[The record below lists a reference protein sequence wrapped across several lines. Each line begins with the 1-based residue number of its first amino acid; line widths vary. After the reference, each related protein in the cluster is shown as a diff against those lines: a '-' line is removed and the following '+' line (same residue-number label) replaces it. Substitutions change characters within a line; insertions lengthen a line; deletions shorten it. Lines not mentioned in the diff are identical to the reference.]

1 MLRSNKTSK
10 IFNVISF
17 SYLAY
22 VVILFYVAIQ
32 YFPTAFKTSY
42 NGLLFPA
49 ELNLFRLITSII
61 LCLILLLIIRRR
73 YCKPKKVSEMIV
85 LLLLIL
91 YFIPGLVIYSV
102 TTISNVYYFAYIVF
116 MTMMLISDRIV
127 RRPKVGIHIKGI
139 NNNIVLKVLIAVSLL
154 TTVYLSFVFKQVFS
168 FSKLLIVL
176 TDVYET
182 RATALQVHW
191 LIITLQQ
198 WAVYF
203 CAFMITYSLLNKK
216 YLLTVVFIFCEL
228 FFFILQGNRIGLFV
242 TVLAIV
248 FGCFKNISPKIVS
261 IGTLSIIVLIL
272 IECIIW
278 ENGEIITNIF
288 RRFSIVPNRIAYHYF
303 DFFQSNTPDLLR
315 STFPRISETMLGLPS
330 RYANIAHTIG
340 ETYFHAEM
348 GANTGMMGSAMF
360 TFGIFG
366 LVIEPI
372 CIVLFTRILDK
383 CTMHITNKSLLFSI
397 AAVFC
402 SLLINAPNA
411 LANCLSL
418 SYYLLL
424 ILSLLFVSLD
434 KNNDNSIKA
443 KTTAILPS
451 L

>member
-1 MLRSNKTSK
+1 MHHSNKSSK
-10 IFNVISF
+10 NFKLISF
-17 SYLAY
+17 SYLGY
-22 VVILFYVAIQ
+22 MVILFYVAIQ
-32 YFPTAFKTSY
+32 YFPVTFKTSY
-42 NGLLFPA
+42 NGLLFPS
-49 ELNLFRLITSII
+49 ELNLFRVITSIVI
-61 LCLILLLIIRRR
+61 CLIMVLRVIPY
-73 YCKPKKVSEMIV
+73 YCKPEKVSEMTV

-102 TTISNVYYFAYIVF
+102 TTISNTYYFAYIAF
-116 MTMMLISDRIV
+116 MAMLLISDRII
-127 RRPKVGIHIKGI
+127 RRPKVGIHFKGI
-139 NNNIVLKVLIAVSLL
+139 NNNIVLKILIAISLL
-154 TTVYLSFVFKQVFS
+154 TTVYLSFIFKQTFS
-168 FSKLLIVL
+168 FSKLLIVIS
-176 TDVYET
+176 DVYET
-182 RATALQVHW
+182 RSSAMQVHW

-242 TVLAIV
+242 TILAIV
-248 FGCFKNISPKIVS
+248 FGCFKNINPQIIS
-261 IGTLSIIVLIL
+261 IGTLSIVVLIL

-278 ENGEIITNIF
+278 ENGGIITNIF

-303 DFFQSNTPDLLR
+303 DFFCSNTPDLLR
-315 STFPRISETMLGLPS
+315 SAFPRISETILGLPS
-330 RYANIAHTIG
+330 PYPNIAHTIG
-340 ETYFHAEM
+340 ETYFYTEM

-360 TFGIFG
+360 TFGISG
-366 LVIEPI
+366 LVLEPI

-397 AAVFC
+397 SAVFC

-424 ILSLLFVSLD
+424 ILSLLFVSLE
-434 KNNDNSIKA
+434 KDNVNLMKA
-443 KTTAILPS
+443 KATATHS